1 MSTNKD
7 NNNNDDEG
15 KPKDDLNSSSLTHAE
30 VNAANLSDMDTDGA
44 LLALQR
50 GMIPHFEQYPPKAN
64 EERKQAI
71 DKLNVLAIKNYA
83 LSIIDL
89 PPSVNGGKIGA
100 GDANTKRF
108 PIVIPG
114 TGLEETHNGPATGL
128 AAGKP
133 VDFPREFL
141 QQFLQRQFNHNIR
154 QKGSEFVIEVG
165 NAKLNLLAQLAVV
178 HVHQGCVRECLLAFH
193 PTLVAMFDSL
203 WENLEKSLEDHNF
216 HNLDSVARAL
226 GVSADRP
233 ITRGVIDARNK
244 DATPDPTRKKKKMK
258 SLPAPSSFL
267 VSKYHLALGT
277 ILAAA
282 GKQAFENLGSPV
294 RQVAENM
301 VFQYTQAFSGAKGT
315 AGLKEKVKILRKIG
329 EGSYGKVFLAKR
341 VNDLGVEE
349 IVVFKVFDT
358 STPALLSFAADEIE
372 SAKSLSSFP
381 LFPDVE
387 VTHVND
393 YFTIMMMEVISG
405 GPLGEVHDQPEETV
419 LTILSHVG
427 ASLGYLN
434 VRKTAH
440 RDLKPENLGVMEFV
454 SGAKYYFMFDFG
466 CATSQSTASTLC
478 GTDYTMAPEVHAGG
492 KYKPC
497 PSDWWSTG
505 VIALFLSLPMDSLVE
520 LYEER
525 GKLTNGFNLERVEA
539 ELKRKKYSPSS
550 IKLITGLLSFD
561 PTERITPLQLL
572 KHDALKDIPD
582 PFKTIKGMDKF
593 QWVLT
598 VLEDRETK
606 ERQANEIAD
615 LTAALEWSRWKQQLL
630 CFFFSVYVSV
640 QLFRLLS
647 SP

>member
-1 MSTNKD
+1 MPAECERRKD
-7 NNNNDDEG
+7 RSRRC
-15 KPKDDLNSSSLTHAE
+15 KHQA
-30 VNAANLSDMDTDGA
+30 
-44 LLALQR
+44 
-50 GMIPHFEQYPPKAN
+50 IPHRNSWNRP
-64 EERKQAI
+64 RK
-71 DKLNVLAIKNYA
+71 
-83 LSIIDL
+83 
-89 PPSVNGGKIGA
+89 
-100 GDANTKRF
+100 
-108 PIVIPG
+108 
-114 TGLEETHNGPATGL
+114 THNDPATGL

-133 VDFPREFL
+133 VDFPREFF
-141 QQFLQRQFNHNIR
+141 QQFLQRQLNHNIH
-154 QKGSEFVIEVG
+154 QPGSEFVIEVD

-178 HVHQGCVRECLLAFH
+178 HVHQGCLRECLFGFH
-193 PTLVAMFDSL
+193 PTLVSRFDSL
-203 WENLEKSLEDHNF
+203 LENLEKSLEDHNF
-216 HNLDSVARAL
+216 HNLDGVARAL

-233 ITRGVIDARNK
+233 ITRSVIDARNK
-244 DATPDPTRKKKKMK
+244 DATPDQTRRKKKKK
-258 SLPAPSSFL
+258 CLPAPSSFL
-267 VSKYHLALGT
+267 ESKHHLALGT

-282 GKQAFENLGSPV
+282 GKQAFENLGSPF

-329 EGSYGKVFLAKR
+329 EGSFGKVFFAKR

-358 STPALLSFAADEIE
+358 STPVLLSFATDEIE

-387 VTHVND
+387 VTHVNE
-393 YFTIMMMEVISG
+393 YFTIMMMEVVNG

-427 ASLGYLN
+427 ACLGYLN
-434 VRKTAH
+434 VRETAH

-454 SGAKYYFMFDFG
+454 SGDKWYFMFDFG
-466 CATSQSTASTLC
+466 CATGQSTARTSC

-492 KYKPC
+492 KYNPC

-505 VIALFLSLPMDSLVE
+505 VSALFLSLPMDSLVE

-525 GKLTNGFNLERVEA
+525 AELTNRFNLKSVEA
-539 ELKRKKYSPSS
+539 ALKKKKYSPSS
-550 IKLITGLLSFD
+550 IKLITSLLAFD
-561 PTERITPLQLL
+561 PAERITPLQLL

-615 LTAALEWSRWKQQLL
+615 LTAALEWSTWKQQLV

>member
-1 MSTNKD
+1 MTSTRRRS
-7 NNNNDDEG
+7 
-15 KPKDDLNSSSLTHAE
+15 PPAE
-30 VNAANLSDMDTDGA
+30 VNAANLSDMDTNTA
-44 LLALQR
+44 LLALQL

-64 EERKQAI
+64 EEGKQAI

-100 GDANTKRF
+100 GDANTKQS

-114 TGLEETHNGPATGL
+114 TGLEKTHNGPATGL

-133 VDFPREFL
+133 VDFPREFF
-141 QQFLQRQFNHNIR
+141 QQFLQRQLNHNIH
-154 QKGSEFVIEVG
+154 QPGSEFVIEVD

-178 HVHQGCVRECLLAFH
+178 HVHQGCVRECLFAFH

-203 WENLEKSLEDHNF
+203 WENLEKSLEVNNF
-216 HNLDSVARAL
+216 HNLDGVARAL

-244 DATPDPTRKKKKMK
+244 DATPDPTRKKKKK

-329 EGSYGKVFLAKR
+329 EGSFGKVFLAKR

-358 STPALLSFAADEIE
+358 STPVLLSFAKDEIE

-387 VTHVND
+387 VTHVNE
-393 YFTIMMMEVISG
+393 YFTIMMMEVVNG

-419 LTILSHVG
+419 LTILSQVG
-427 ASLGYLN
+427 ACLGYLN
-434 VRKTAH
+434 VRETAH
-440 RDLKPENLGVMEFV
+440 RDLKLENLGVMEFV
-454 SGAKYYFMFDFG
+454 SGAKYYCMYDFG
-466 CATSQSTASTLC
+466 CGTGQSTASTSC

-492 KYKPC
+492 KYNPC
-497 PSDWWSTG
+497 PSDWWSNG
-505 VIALFLSLPMDSLVE
+505 VCALFLALPMDSLVE

-525 GKLTNGFNLERVEA
+525 AELTNGFNLESVEA
-539 ELKRKKYSPSS
+539 ALKKKKYSPSS
-550 IKLITGLLSFD
+550 IKLITGLLTFD
-561 PTERITPLQLL
+561 PAERITPLQLL
-572 KHDALKDIPD
+572 KHDALKDVPD

-606 ERQANEIAD
+606 ERQANEIIE
-615 LTAALEWSRWKQQLL
+615 LTERLAAANAAHSKANKGAAAGAAPD
-630 CFFFSVYVSV
+630 V
-640 QLFRLLS
+640 
-647 SP
+647 